1 MTGLEEVTT
10 VVCEFETKLAAYDSM
25 PSDMEN
31 LRKAH
36 DDLMTLEA
44 EIQDKQVCVDLHKNT
59 IGSTVSDVRFLVLH
73 LHKYSKIVETIQK
86 HY

>member
-1 MTGLEEVTT
+1 MKTVEITLTGLEEVT
-10 VVCEFETKLAAYDSM
+10 VVVNEFEQKLAAYDSM

-44 EIQDKQVCVDLHKNT
+44 EIQDKQVCTYIISVSKFVYKLFDFLKNLNFT
-59 IGSTVSDVRFLVLH
+59 
-73 LHKYSKIVETIQK
+73 E
-86 HY
+86 

>member
-1 MTGLEEVTT
+1 MKTVEITLTGLEEVT
-10 VVCEFETKLAAYDSM
+10 VVVNEFEQKLAAYDSM

-44 EIQDKQVCVDLHKNT
+44 EIQDKQVCT
-59 IGSTVSDVRFLVLH
+59 
-73 LHKYSKIVETIQK
+73 
-86 HY
+86 

>member
-1 MTGLEEVTT
+1 
-10 VVCEFETKLAAYDSM
+10 M

-44 EIQDKQVCVDLHKNT
+44 EIQDKQVIT
-59 IGSTVSDVRFLVLH
+59 
-73 LHKYSKIVETIQK
+73 
-86 HY
+86 